1 MAETKWIK
9 RWNTWIA
16 PKPSKP
22 GVWRRKEGGHLVRG
36 RARDPRTGK
45 IKQVRMVLMETD
57 ALVAFELLQRELR
70 TIREGIAVEKKPS
83 IAFGEFAATLFEE
96 KIVNGEIKSAA
107 GRDKW
112 GIILEH
118 HVVPQLGSIAV
129 DKLRRTDMVAW
140 RNEAGAK
147 IARGDYSPHTVNGWI
162 DVLRVLTKAAVARY
176 ELPRDPMAGIKKF
189 DTSEHCYTEEEPN
202 SCTHEELALFLATLK
217 EKYPQHYAFACL
229 GFFLGQR
236 PSTLRPLR
244 RKGETPDFDAKTGV
258 LLIRRSQVKG
268 DEVME
273 TTKTK
278 IRQKIVLPPELVTIL
293 EQHVEQL
300 PEGPMRDS
308 DLLFPSE
315 TGGHRS
321 RSCLDRPFNVVRR
334 AIGLKKKITPK
345 AMRRSFQDL
354 ARAAEVKDIV
364 TRAISGHATETMQH
378 HYSTVAEAEKGAA
391 ISKVI
396 HLAGV
401 TGGLHGGLHA
411 RERKKAV
418 GA

>member
-1 MAETKWIK
+1 MAETKWVK
-9 RWNTWIA
+9 RWNSWIA

-36 RARDPRTGK
+36 RAIDPRSGT
-45 IKQVRMVLMETD
+45 IKQVRMVLLETD

-70 TIREGIAVEKKPS
+70 TIREGIAVENKPS
-83 IAFGEFAATLFEE
+83 IGFGEFAATLFEE
-96 KIVNGEIKSAA
+96 KVVNGEIKSAA

-112 GIILEH
+112 GGILEH
-118 HVVPQLGSIAV
+118 HIVPQLGPIAV
-129 DKLRRTDMVAW
+129 DKLRHADMVAW

-147 IARGDYSPHTVNGWI
+147 IAAGDYAPSTVNGWI

-176 ELPRDPMAGIKKF
+176 ELPRDPMVGIKKF
-189 DTSEHCYTEEEPN
+189 DTSEHGYTEEEPN
-202 SCTHEELALFLATLK
+202 SCTHEELGLFLATLK

-244 RKGETPDFDAKTGV
+244 RKGATPDFDPKTGV

-321 RSCLDRPFNVVRR
+321 RSCLDRPFDVVRR

-378 HYSTVAEAEKGAA
+378 HYSTVAEAEKRQA
-391 ISKVI
+391 IAKVI
-396 HLAGV
+396 TLAGV
-401 TGGLHGGLHA
+401 SSGLHGGLHA
-411 RERKKAV
+411 QERKKAA